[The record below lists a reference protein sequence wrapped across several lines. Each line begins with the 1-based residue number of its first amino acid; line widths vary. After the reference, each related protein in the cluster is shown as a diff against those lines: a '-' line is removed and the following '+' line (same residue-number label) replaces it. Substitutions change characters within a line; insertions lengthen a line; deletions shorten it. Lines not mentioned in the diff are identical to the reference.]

1 MADPAESDIA
11 ERCPLEPRM
20 VKIFIWANSQINAN
34 GLADT
39 SQPNAGKRRCRRAAK
54 ICVNA
59 NPQPKLFEQLR

>member
-11 ERCPLEPRM
+11 ERCPLEPRV
-20 VKIFIWANSQINAN
+20 VKIFIWANSQIYAN
-34 GLADT
+34 SLVAA
-39 SQPNAGKRRCRRAAK
+39 SQPSAGKSKCRGAAK